1 MHPISCV
8 VGITREDYVFVH
20 DNFMEAVGETL
31 GEVVTPEIAAAW
43 SEAVMALA
51 KIFIQTEEKLYAVAK
66 EKQWLGVKEF
76 TITNIIDEAVDV
88 KSFQFKAKDGTKS
101 GFIPGQYITIFEKPV
116 GKEYYAPR
124 HYTVT
129 SQPEDDYYQVTIK
142 RLVDVADPKNKEKFG
157 FYSNYLHSLSVGD
170 TVHLGAVYGP
180 DLLSAGDKDRVAA
193 FVSVGIGLTPTKA
206 MLPLAKKTRPNVAV
220 FHGNSDSE
228 HQAFKGLEEEVKQM
242 GGIYS
247 TCYSKVPGG
256 ERLSGRMIVDT
267 LKENGV
273 EADQVDVYI
282 CAGGPATM
290 CLHGQLIALG
300 VPAANIHLEYFGP
313 FQSPPEK

>member
-142 RLVDVADPKNKEKFG
+142 RLVDVADPKNKEK
-157 FYSNYLHSLSVGD
+157 VW
-170 TVHLGAVYGP
+170 
-180 DLLSAGDKDRVAA
+180 LL
-193 FVSVGIGLTPTKA
+193 
-206 MLPLAKKTRPNVAV
+206 
-220 FHGNSDSE
+220 
-228 HQAFKGLEEEVKQM
+228 Q
-242 GGIYS
+242 
-247 TCYSKVPGG
+247 
-256 ERLSGRMIVDT
+256 
-267 LKENGV
+267 
-273 EADQVDVYI
+273 
-282 CAGGPATM
+282 
-290 CLHGQLIALG
+290 
-300 VPAANIHLEYFGP
+300 
-313 FQSPPEK
+313 